1 MNKTLKGFLIGTM
14 SSVAVLIIVAASN
27 GDDYERGKNLDIF
40 FNVFRDVNLMYV
52 DKPNSEKMVKSAL
65 TAMLKDLD
73 PYTEYMAESE
83 YEKFQEVTTG
93 KYGGVGAVISK
104 PSENEYAE
112 VMEVVENSP
121 THKAGLVLGDKLVS
135 VDNKDLKNVDNK
147 AVSNELRGDPG
158 TIINLKYISFL
169 TGEEKTV
176 KIKRD
181 RISTPAVRYY
191 GYVDKAAGVGFIDFS
206 IFSENST
213 AEVRSAIEALRR
225 DGELKSLILDL
236 RSNGGGL
243 LNEAVRMVSLFVD
256 KGTEVV
262 TVNGR
267 SYDKPQ
273 VYNTMTDP
281 IAKDIP
287 LAILVNSS
295 SASSSEVVAGALQ
308 DLDRATIIGT
318 RTFGKGLVQTPKDVG
333 HGSVLKITTAKYY
346 TPSGRC
352 IQAVDFS
359 HRNEDGSVGNVP
371 DSLKKEFLTKSGR
384 KVYDGGGIT
393 PDIEV
398 APERYTRFTQNIA
411 TMGTYT
417 ENFAKEYF
425 KAHRTAPNIK
435 TFSLSDAD
443 LARFG
448 ESLKREK
455 FEVLSLSIYY
465 IQ

>member
-121 THKAGLVLGDKLVS
+121 AHKAGLVLGDKLVS

-191 GYVDKAAGVGFIDFS
+191 GYVDKAAGVGFI
-206 IFSENST
+206 
-213 AEVRSAIEALRR
+213 
-225 DGELKSLILDL
+225 
-236 RSNGGGL
+236 
-243 LNEAVRMVSLFVD
+243 
-256 KGTEVV
+256 
-262 TVNGR
+262 
-267 SYDKPQ
+267 
-273 VYNTMTDP
+273 
-281 IAKDIP
+281 
-287 LAILVNSS
+287 
-295 SASSSEVVAGALQ
+295 
-308 DLDRATIIGT
+308 
-318 RTFGKGLVQTPKDVG
+318 
-333 HGSVLKITTAKYY
+333 
-346 TPSGRC
+346 
-352 IQAVDFS
+352 
-359 HRNEDGSVGNVP
+359 
-371 DSLKKEFLTKSGR
+371 
-384 KVYDGGGIT
+384 
-393 PDIEV
+393 
-398 APERYTRFTQNIA
+398 
-411 TMGTYT
+411 
-417 ENFAKEYF
+417 
-425 KAHRTAPNIK
+425 
-435 TFSLSDAD
+435 
-443 LARFG
+443 
-448 ESLKREK
+448 
-455 FEVLSLSIYY
+455 
-465 IQ
+465 